1 MPKVLISDKLSE
13 RAAEIFRERG
23 VEVDVKPGMT
33 PEELKACIGDYDGL
47 AIRSA
52 TKVTAEVIAAAKNL
66 KVIGRA
72 GIGVDNVDIPAA
84 TARGIVVMNTP
95 DGNSITTAEHTIALM
110 LSLARQIPA
119 ADRSTQAG
127 KWEKSRFM
135 GSELTGKVLGIVGC
149 GNIGAIVADRAH
161 GLRMRVIAY
170 DPFLSPDRAA
180 DLDVEKV
187 ELDALLKRADI
198 ITLHVPMTDQTRG
211 MIDKKAL
218 AKTKPGVRIIN
229 CARGGLVVEE
239 DLRAAIESGHVAGA
253 ALDVFTVEPAKEN
266 VLFGMDEVVAT
277 PHLGASTAEAQ
288 EKVALQ
294 VAEQMADYLT
304 TGAITNALNMPS
316 LTAEEA
322 HRLKPYMQLAEQLG
336 SFAGQL
342 TRTGLSSV
350 TIEYE
355 GDAAEINTRPL
366 TQVALCGLLTPML
379 DTVNMVNAPAIARE
393 RDIDVAEVK
402 HERDCDYQTLIRLTV
417 TTERGQ
423 RSVAGTLFGG
433 SKPRVVDIKGIAVE
447 AALTPHMLYITNE
460 DKPGFIGALGTT
472 LGDAGVNIATFHLG
486 RAAQGQDAIALL
498 ELDAPI
504 DARTLEKVR
513 ALPHTKQAEALR
525 FDLPV
530 EATPRNDN
538 EFTRRNSSTKKVFL
552 ALHFPGLF
560 SNNLT

>member
-13 RAAEIFRERG
+13 RAAEIFRECG
-23 VEVDVKPGMT
+23 VEVDVKVGLT
-33 PEELKACIGDYDGL
+33 PEELKACIADYDGL

-52 TKVTAEVIAAAKNL
+52 TKVTAEVIAAAENL
-66 KVIGRA
+66 KVVGRA

-84 TARGIVVMNTP
+84 TGRGIVVMNTP
-95 DGNSITTAEHTIALM
+95 DGNSITTAEHTVALI

-135 GSELTGKVLGIVGC
+135 GTELTGKTLGIIGC
-149 GNIGAIVADRAH
+149 GNIGAIVADRAQ
-161 GLRMRVIAY
+161 GLRMKVIAY
-170 DPFLSPDRAA
+170 DPFLSPDRAN

-187 ELDALLKRADI
+187 ELDRLLQRADI

-211 MIDKKAL
+211 MIDAKAL
-218 AKTKPGVRIIN
+218 AKTKPGVRIVN
-229 CARGGLVVEE
+229 CARGGLLVEE
-239 DLRAAIESGHVAGA
+239 DLRDAIESGHVAGA

-266 VLFGMDEVVAT
+266 VLFGLDQVVAT

-294 VAEQMADYLT
+294 IAEQMSDYLM
-304 TGAITNALNMPS
+304 TGAVSNALNMPS
-316 LTAEEA
+316 LSAEEA
-322 HRLKPYMQLAEQLG
+322 KHLKPYMQLAEQLG

-355 GDAAEINTRPL
+355 GHAASLNTRPL

-379 DTVNMVNAPAIARE
+379 DTVNMVNAPIIARE

-417 TTERGQ
+417 ATERGE

-472 LGDAGVNIATFHLG
+472 LGNAGVNIATFHLG
-486 RAAQGQDAIALL
+486 RAAQGQNAISLL

-504 DARTLEKVR
+504 DAETLEKVR
-513 ALPHTKQAEALR
+513 ALPHTTQAEALR
-525 FDLPV
+525 F
-530 EATPRNDN
+530 
-538 EFTRRNSSTKKVFL
+538 
-552 ALHFPGLF
+552 
-560 SNNLT
+560 

>member
-13 RAAEIFRERG
+13 KAAEIFRERG
-23 VEVDVKPGMT
+23 VEVDVKTGMS

-52 TKVTAEVIAAAKNL
+52 TKVTAEIIETADNL
-66 KVIGRA
+66 KVVGRA

-84 TARGIVVMNTP
+84 TGRGIVVMNTP
-95 DGNSITTAEHTIALM
+95 DGNSITTAEHTIAM
-110 LSLARQIPA
+110 ILSLARQIPA
-119 ADRSTQAG
+119 ANASTQAG

-149 GNIGAIVADRAH
+149 GNIGAIVADRAL

-187 ELDALLKRADI
+187 ELDELLKRADI

-211 MIDKKAL
+211 MIDAKAL
-218 AKTKPGVRIIN
+218 AKTKPGVRIVN
-229 CARGGLVVEE
+229 CARGGLVVED
-239 DLRAAIESGHVAGA
+239 DLKAAIEAGHVAGA
-253 ALDVFTVEPAKEN
+253 AFDVFSVEPAKEN
-266 VLFGMDEVVAT
+266 VLFGLEQVVAT

-294 VAEQMADYLT
+294 IAEQMSDYLM

-316 LTAEEA
+316 LTADEA
-322 HRLKPYMQLAEQLG
+322 KRLKPYMTLAEQLG

-342 TRTGLSSV
+342 TRTGLKAI

-355 GDAAEINTRPL
+355 GDVAEHNTRPL

-379 DTVNMVNAPAIARE
+379 DTVNMVNAPHVARE

-402 HERDCDYQTLIRLTV
+402 HERDCDYQTLIRMTV
-417 TTERGQ
+417 TTERGE

-433 SKPRVVDIKGIAVE
+433 TKPRVVDIKGISIE

-498 ELDAPI
+498 ELDGQI
-504 DARTLEKVR
+504 DPQTLEKVR
-513 ALPHTKQAEALR
+513 ALPHTKQAEPLR
-525 FDLPV
+525 F
-530 EATPRNDN
+530 
-538 EFTRRNSSTKKVFL
+538 
-552 ALHFPGLF
+552 
-560 SNNLT
+560 

>member
-1 MPKVLISDKLSE
+1 MPKVLISDELSD

-23 VEVDVKPGMT
+23 LEVDVKTGLKPD
-33 PEELKACIGDYDGL
+33 ELKAIVGDYDGL

-52 TKVTAEVIAAAKNL
+52 TKVTAEIIAAADKL

-72 GIGVDNVDIPAA
+72 GIGVDNVDIPTA
-84 TARGIVVMNTP
+84 TGRGIVVMNTP
-95 DGNSITTAEHTIALM
+95 DGNSITTAEHTIALI

-119 ADRSTQAG
+119 ADRSTRAG

-135 GSELTGKVLGIVGC
+135 GSELTGKTLGVIGC
-149 GNIGAIVADRAH
+149 GNIGAIVADRAQ
-161 GLRMRVIAY
+161 GLRMHVIAY
-170 DPFLSPDRAA
+170 DPFLSPDRAR

-187 ELDALLKRADI
+187 DLDDLLARADI

-211 MIDKKAL
+211 MIDAKAL
-218 AKTKPGVRIIN
+218 AKTRPGVRIVN

-239 DLRAAIESGHVAGA
+239 DLKAAIESGHVAGA
-253 ALDVFTVEPAKEN
+253 ALDVFAVEPAREN
-266 VLFGMDEVVAT
+266 VLFGLDEVVAT

-294 VAEQMADYLT
+294 IAEQMSAYLM

-322 HRLKPYMQLAEQLG
+322 KRLKPYMQLAEQLG

-342 TRTGLSSV
+342 THTGLTQV

-355 GDAAEINTRPL
+355 GHVADFNTRPL
-366 TQVALCGLLTPML
+366 TQVALCGLLSPML
-379 DTVNMVNAPAIARE
+379 DTVNMVNAPHVARE
-393 RDIDVAEVK
+393 RDIDVSEVK

-417 TTERGQ
+417 TSERGP

-433 SKPRVVDIKGIAVE
+433 TKPRLVDIKGISVE

-504 DARTLEKVR
+504 DAKTLEKVR

-525 FDLPV
+525 F
-530 EATPRNDN
+530 
-538 EFTRRNSSTKKVFL
+538 
-552 ALHFPGLF
+552 
-560 SNNLT
+560 

>member
-1 MPKVLISDKLSE
+1 MPKVLISDELSD

-23 VEVDVKPGMT
+23 LEVDVKTGLKPD
-33 PEELKACIGDYDGL
+33 ELKAIVGEYDGL

-52 TKVTAEVIAAAKNL
+52 TKVTAEIIAAADRL
-66 KVIGRA
+66 KVVGRA

-84 TARGIVVMNTP
+84 TGRGIVVMNTP

-110 LSLARQIPA
+110 LSLARQISA

-135 GSELTGKVLGIVGC
+135 GSELTGKTLGIIGC
-149 GNIGAIVADRAH
+149 GNIGAIVADRAQ
-161 GLRMRVIAY
+161 GLRMHVIAY
-170 DPFLSPDRAA
+170 DPFLSPDRAL

-187 ELDALLKRADI
+187 DLDSLLARADI
-198 ITLHVPMTDQTRG
+198 VTLHVPMTDQTRG
-211 MIDKKAL
+211 MIDAKAL

-239 DLRAAIESGHVAGA
+239 DLKAAIESGHVAGA
-253 ALDVFTVEPAKEN
+253 ALDVFAVEPAKEN
-266 VLFGMDEVVAT
+266 VLFGMDQVVAT

-294 VAEQMADYLT
+294 IAEQMSAYLMS
-304 TGAITNALNMPS
+304 GAITNALNMPS

-322 HRLKPYMQLAEQLG
+322 KRLKPYMTLAEQLG

-342 TRTGLSSV
+342 THTGLSQV

-355 GDAAEINTRPL
+355 GQVAHLNTRPL

-379 DTVNMVNAPAIARE
+379 DTVNMVNAPLVARE

-417 TTERGQ
+417 TTERGP
-423 RSVAGTLFGG
+423 RSLSGTLFGG
-433 SKPRVVDIKGIAVE
+433 DKPRLVEIKGISIE

-504 DARTLEKVR
+504 DAETLEKVR

-525 FDLPV
+525 F
-530 EATPRNDN
+530 
-538 EFTRRNSSTKKVFL
+538 
-552 ALHFPGLF
+552 
-560 SNNLT
+560 

>member
-1 MPKVLISDKLSE
+1 MPKVLISDELSD

-23 VEVDVKPGMT
+23 LEVDVKTGLKPD
-33 PEELKACIGDYDGL
+33 ELKAIIGNYDGL

-52 TKVTAEVIAAAKNL
+52 TKVTAEIIAAADNL
-66 KVIGRA
+66 KVVGRA

-84 TARGIVVMNTP
+84 TGRGIVVMNTP

-110 LSLARQIPA
+110 LSLAREIPA
-119 ADRSTQAG
+119 ADRSTRAG

-135 GSELTGKVLGIVGC
+135 GTELTGKTLGVIGC
-149 GNIGAIVADRAH
+149 GNIGAIVADRAQ
-161 GLRMRVIAY
+161 GLKMHVIAY
-170 DPFLSPDRAA
+170 DPFLSPDRAR

-187 ELDALLKRADI
+187 ELDDLLARADI

-211 MIDKKAL
+211 MIDAAAL

-239 DLRAAIESGHVAGA
+239 DLKAAIESGQVAGA
-253 ALDVFTVEPAKEN
+253 ALDVFTVEPAREN
-266 VLFGMDEVVAT
+266 VLFGLDAVVAT

-294 VAEQMADYLT
+294 IAEQMSAYLM
-304 TGAITNALNMPS
+304 TGAVTNALNMPS
-316 LTAEEA
+316 LSAEEA
-322 HRLKPYMQLAEQLG
+322 KRLKPYMQLAEQLG

-342 TRTGLSSV
+342 THTGLSQV

-355 GDAAEINTRPL
+355 GHVADFNTRPL
-366 TQVALCGLLTPML
+366 TQVALCGLLSPML
-379 DTVNMVNAPAIARE
+379 DTVNMVNAPLVARE
-393 RDIDVAEVK
+393 RDIDVSEVK

-417 TTERGQ
+417 TSERGP

-433 SKPRVVDIKGIAVE
+433 TKPRVVDIKGISVE

-504 DARTLEKVR
+504 DAETLEKVR

-525 FDLPV
+525 F
-530 EATPRNDN
+530 
-538 EFTRRNSSTKKVFL
+538 
-552 ALHFPGLF
+552 
-560 SNNLT
+560 

>member
-13 RAAEIFRERG
+13 KAAEIFRERG
-23 VEVDVKPGMT
+23 VEVDVKTGMS

-52 TKVTAEVIAAAKNL
+52 TKVTAEIIAAADSL
-66 KVIGRA
+66 KVVGRA

-84 TARGIVVMNTP
+84 TGRGIVVMNTP
-95 DGNSITTAEHTIALM
+95 DGNSITTAEHTIAM
-110 LSLARQIPA
+110 ILSLARQIPA
-119 ADRSTQAG
+119 ANASTQAG

-135 GSELTGKVLGIVGC
+135 GTELTGKVLGVIGC
-149 GNIGAIVADRAH
+149 GNIGAIVADRAQ

-211 MIDKKAL
+211 MIDAKAL
-218 AKTKPGVRIIN
+218 AKTKPGVRIVN

-239 DLRAAIESGHVAGA
+239 DLKAAIESGHVAGA

-266 VLFGMDEVVAT
+266 VLFGMEQVVAT

-294 VAEQMADYLT
+294 IAEQMSDYLM

-316 LTAEEA
+316 LSAEEA
-322 HRLKPYMQLAEQLG
+322 KRLKPYMQLAEQLG

-342 TRTGLSSV
+342 THTGLKAI

-355 GDAAEINTRPL
+355 GDVADLNTRPL

-379 DTVNMVNAPAIARE
+379 DTVNMVNAPHVARE

-402 HERDCDYQTLIRLTV
+402 HERDCDYQTLIRLSV
-417 TTERGQ
+417 TTERGP

-433 SKPRVVDIKGIAVE
+433 TKPRLVDIKGISVE
-447 AALTPHMLYITNE
+447 AALTPDMLYITNE

-498 ELDAPI
+498 ELDGPI
-504 DARTLEKVR
+504 DAQTLEKVR

-525 FDLPV
+525 F
-530 EATPRNDN
+530 
-538 EFTRRNSSTKKVFL
+538 
-552 ALHFPGLF
+552 
-560 SNNLT
+560 

>member
-1 MPKVLISDKLSE
+1 MPKVLISDELSD

-23 VEVDVKPGMT
+23 LEVDVKTGLKPD
-33 PEELKACIGDYDGL
+33 ELKAIIADYDGL

-52 TKVTAEVIAAAKNL
+52 TKVTADVIALAEKL
-66 KVIGRA
+66 KVVGRA

-84 TARGIVVMNTP
+84 TGRGIVVMNTP
-95 DGNSITTAEHTIALM
+95 DGNSITTAEHTIALL
-110 LSLARQIPA
+110 LSMARQIPA

-135 GSELTGKVLGIVGC
+135 GTELTGKTLGVIGC

-170 DPFLSPDRAA
+170 DPFLSPDRAR

-187 ELDALLKRADI
+187 ELDELLKRADI

-218 AKTKPGVRIIN
+218 AKTKPGVRLIN

-253 ALDVFTVEPAKEN
+253 AFDVFTVEPAKEN
-266 VLFGMDEVVAT
+266 VLFGLDQVIAT
-277 PHLGASTAEAQ
+277 PHLGAATSEAQ

-294 VAEQMADYLT
+294 IAEQMSAYLT

-322 HRLKPYMQLAEQLG
+322 KRLKPYMTLAEQLG

-342 TRTGLSSV
+342 THTGLTSV

-355 GDAAEINTRPL
+355 GLVADVNTRPL
-366 TQVALCGLLTPML
+366 TQVALCGLLSPML
-379 DTVNMVNAPAIARE
+379 DTVNMVNAPLVARE

-402 HERDCDYQTLIRLTV
+402 HERDCDYQTLIRLSV
-417 TTERGQ
+417 TTERGP
-423 RSVAGTLFGG
+423 RSVSGTLFGG
-433 SKPRVVDIKGIAVE
+433 TKPRIVEIKGISIE

-486 RAAQGQDAIALL
+486 RAEQGKDAIALL
-498 ELDAPI
+498 ELDGPI
-504 DARTLEKVR
+504 DAKTLEKVR
-513 ALPHTKQAEALR
+513 ALPHTMQAEALR
-525 FDLPV
+525 F
-530 EATPRNDN
+530 
-538 EFTRRNSSTKKVFL
+538 
-552 ALHFPGLF
+552 
-560 SNNLT
+560 